1 MKKQRV
7 QWAPNLITLVVTMA
21 LLFPVFATL
30 VISFKQQSD
39 VVRKPPLLFPCD
51 RPGADFDPAA
61 CRFFTE
67 GYDRN
72 LASKPDP
79 AALLGMRLTGQL
91 VAVYMP
97 NTLLYAAVS
106 SAIVAVFAA
115 MAGYAFSRFVFPG
128 RRALQT
134 FILVLTGVPLL
145 TNLIAL
151 YQMAISVRK
160 TLAPALSTLLAGM
173 PQRAIS
179 DNLDRAILILIYS
192 GLFLPF
198 SIWVI
203 KSFFDAIPRD
213 LEEAALIDGTTPFG
227 ALRKVIAPL
236 AAPGIFSAFLLAFVG
251 VWNEFITNYLLV
263 GTTKPGLRSVVVGL
277 YELTGANLINYQ
289 VLAAACV
296 LVTVPVLLVF
306 IAFRRTFFEAMTE
319 GAVKG

>member
-1 MKKQRV
+1 MNKRRV
-7 QWAPNLITLVVTMA
+7 QWIPNLVTIAVVA
-21 LLFPVFATL
+21 LMIFPVFATL

-39 VVRKPPLLFPCD
+39 VTRKPPLLFPCD
-51 RPGADFDPAA
+51 RPGAEFDPSA

-67 GYDRN
+67 GYDRI
-72 LASKPDP
+72 LANKPDP
-79 AALLGMRLTGQL
+79 NGWFGTVFGGQL

-97 NTLLYAAVS
+97 NTVLYAVVS

-151 YQMAISVRK
+151 YQMAVAVRK
-160 TLAPALSTLLAGM
+160 TVTPALAALLSGV
-173 PQRAIS
+173 PQRVIS
-179 DNLDRAILILIYS
+179 DNLDRALLILIYS

-213 LEEAALIDGTTPFG
+213 LEEAALIDGATPFG

-251 VWNEFITNYLLV
+251 IWNEFITNYLLV
-263 GTTKPGLRSVVVGL
+263 GTSKPALRSVVVGL

-296 LVTVPVLLVF
+296 LVTIPVLLVF